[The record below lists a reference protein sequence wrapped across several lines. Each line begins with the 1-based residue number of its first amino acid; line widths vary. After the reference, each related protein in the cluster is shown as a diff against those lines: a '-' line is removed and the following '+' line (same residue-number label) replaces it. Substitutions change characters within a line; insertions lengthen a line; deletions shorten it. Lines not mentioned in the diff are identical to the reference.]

1 MDRNLHT
8 DDFERLLREKSDEF
22 RMYPSK
28 RVWSSIYN
36 NIHPGRKWPSV
47 VMSITLISSLL
58 MIGYLNTKDSDA
70 FTGTTVNKNIVDPL
84 AIVYQNLQ
92 VNSPDI
98 FNPFTV
104 YSYNS
109 NKVSV
114 QELNYKVASANN
126 SDNHSK
132 NNNNGSIT
140 PTSTGKVS
148 GKFNKSS
155 IQTNSNSFNPIQKTG
170 VLLGYNS
177 FGKSTAFDAN
187 EESGIASNIFKTQF
201 YASVIKLIG
210 TNKNLQENAGSVNN
224 RAGAPIQITSVSK
237 EFYKKIISDAN
248 NLTTSTGHLN
258 LANTHKYSSDKKTA
272 VSPEDKEW
280 IDNYAM
286 YNRPAPKKWAGKLAW
301 EIYATP
307 SVVYRTLTTGL
318 INSNNS
324 APFIL
329 PGVNTNIENDIIQ
342 KPSFGFELGTG
353 IQYPIFKDVKF
364 KTGLQLNFTRY
375 NSQGFHNTHPVA
387 TKLTMYDAKT
397 KGTYEIFRTTPYS
410 NKAGLKE
417 VNLHNQTFQVSIP
430 VGLDFK
436 ILGKENIQWNVGV
449 TVQPTYI
456 IGGASYLLSSD
467 RRNYVKEG
475 DMLNKWN
482 LNAGFETFITYK
494 SNGIT
499 YEIGPQ
505 FRSQLF
511 STNKNFA
518 IEEKLQNYGIKFGIV
533 KTIK

>member
-28 RVWSSIYN
+28 RIWSSIYN

-58 MIGYLNTKDSDA
+58 MIGYLNTKDSDT
-70 FTGTTVNKNIVDPL
+70 FTQSTTNKNLVNPL
-84 AIVYQNLQ
+84 AVVYQNLAI
-92 VNSPDI
+92 NNGEI

-109 NKVSV
+109 TKESL
-114 QELNYKVASANN
+114 QELGSDGSSNNN
-126 SDNHSK
+126 SKNDNI
-132 NNNNGSIT
+132 GSL
-140 PTSTGKVS
+140 TSP
-148 GKFNKSS
+148 
-155 IQTNSNSFNPIQKTG
+155 TNSNGSDKLNKPINTNSAIQIYHPEMLLDDNNAGKSIDVSANKNNDLASGIFNKQSKVSIVEQPGFIENELASNLSLVSCRTIALMQLKPTSKGFSNVIINNEKTLDIPKGNSKIAKTG
-170 VLLGYNS
+170 KLSSVKKATIS
-177 FGKSTAFDAN
+177 N
-187 EESGIASNIFKTQF
+187 EE
-201 YASVIKLIG
+201 
-210 TNKNLQENAGSVNN
+210 
-224 RAGAPIQITSVSK
+224 
-237 EFYKKIISDAN
+237 
-248 NLTTSTGHLN
+248 
-258 LANTHKYSSDKKTA
+258 
-272 VSPEDKEW
+272 KEW

-301 EIYATP
+301 EMYATP
-307 SVVYRTLTTGL
+307 SIVYRTLTTNAAVV
-318 INSNNS
+318 NSNNS
-324 APFIL
+324 APFLIQ
-329 PGVNTNIENDIIQ
+329 GNNTDIENDIIQ

-353 IQYPIFKDVKF
+353 IQYPIFKDVKL
-364 KTGLQLNFTRY
+364 KTGIQFNFTRF
-375 NSQGFHNTHPVA
+375 NTQGFHNTHPVS

-397 KGTYEIFRTTPYS
+397 NSTYELFRTTPYS

-436 ILGKENIQWNVGV
+436 ILGNENIQWNVGV
-449 TVQPTYI
+449 TVQPTYV

-467 RRNYVKEG
+467 RRNYVKESS
-475 DMLNKWN
+475 MFNRFN
-482 LNAGFETFITYK
+482 LNAGFETFISYK

-518 IEEKLQNYGIKFGIV
+518 IEEKLQNYGIKFGII
-533 KTIK
+533 KTLK